1 MEIYTSNRLEVLLEV
16 LAEEV
21 SGEKSNVINI
31 FSKPKELVVI
41 QSLGMAK
48 WLQQN
53 LALKSG
59 ISANIDFPFLKN
71 FILEVLISYGY
82 SKEDN
87 IWDKDTLTW
96 RIFKLLPHFEND
108 FDVLGKY
115 VAGEERRRFQL
126 AEKLGSLYDQYMV
139 YRWDWIKSWSEGQK
153 AKVKPGTLESLDSSH
168 EEWQMK
174 LWQELSSQSDDSFQH
189 TLLSFISR
197 RDFSREQLN
206 LPETVSIFGVTNMP
220 TVFIDF
226 FEALSSVCEVRFFYL
241 NPCAEYWGD
250 ISMKKSL
257 FIRQNKDDIPD
268 SPNALLK
275 SWGLL
280 GRDFL
285 NLLLDR
291 TEFNVEELFV
301 EPQGSSVLN
310 QIQSSILNMDESFY
324 INDFFDESIKINAC
338 HNPRRELEVLHDY
351 IIGVLDAHPE
361 IEPRDIIVMTPDI
374 QDYSP
379 YIRSIFGEENAL
391 AFSVSDQSVRTS
403 PLVNTYCNILQLF
416 RTRLTG
422 NDILEILEHPDVL
435 ANFKL
440 SVEDIPQ
447 IREWIKESAIR
458 WGKDAVYREELG
470 LPAFEQNS
478 WKFGFDRLLAGYA
491 FSDEFL
497 YEDSLAI
504 PIGEQGVTLGKF
516 KSAVETLF
524 KIEETFKKSHR
535 VEDWCQIL
543 QEVLRDCVAEDNDN
557 SNEHNFITQSISRL
571 EKLWTLAEIEQELSA
586 ETVIK
591 AFTGLLDEST
601 SSYGFLDNG
610 ITFCSLLPMR
620 SIPAKVVCLL
630 GMNEGEFP
638 RTDKESGFD
647 LISLHWRQGDRT
659 KRLDDRYLFLESLL
673 SARNNFYVS
682 FRGMDEN
689 ENTRIPPSIVLA
701 EFLEFLK
708 KVNEKKFAVQY
719 HPLHSFSSKYF
730 DVSENEFR
738 SYSYKNFK
746 AAEAHLFANLETPV
760 FCPEELPFA
769 EGFLEDGWIHLSLK
783 DLTDFFKHP
792 AKQFLKHQT
801 GTSLWQEEHEEL
813 ADTEPFEKLD
823 HLSAFNLRNELL
835 EKILENSEQIVSGE
849 IEAEL
854 KKFVIAK
861 GELQYG
867 IKGEEEF
874 DSLYEECRDMGV
886 RLLELQNELPEEK
899 LFIEMKFP
907 EQQVILSGNIGRI
920 FGESYIPFHVG
931 NNKFKHTFTQT
942 IYFLALLQERD
953 SRLHFLTKEKGSIKV
968 FHSANVLS
976 CEAAFESLKELVVL
990 YLQGMKKPLPFISD
1004 CFGEFLKGKDFDEAL
1019 VKSRKA
1025 WYPSYNDS
1033 FPPAN
1038 DEVNRLCFGED
1049 FPGDNPEFEDSCFN
1063 SFEIVRKVY
1072 NSVWLE
1078 VKDE

>member
-1 MEIYTSNRLEVLLEV
+1 MEIYTSNRLEVLLDI
-16 LAEEV
+16 LAEAV
-21 SGEKSNVINI
+21 SGEKSDVDSI

-48 WLQQN
+48 WLKQN

-82 SKEDN
+82 TQEEN

-96 RIFKLLPHFEND
+96 RIFRLLPNYEDEFET
-108 FDVLGKY
+108 LGNY

-126 AEKLGSLYDQYMV
+126 AEKLGALYDQYMV
-139 YRWDWIKSWSEGQK
+139 YRWDWLKSWSEGQR
-153 AKVKPGTLESLDSSH
+153 AIVKPGIVESLDSSH

-174 LWQELSSQSDDSFQH
+174 LWQELSSQANDSFQQ
-189 TLLSFISR
+189 TLLNFISR
-197 RDFSREQLN
+197 QNFSREQLK
-206 LPETVSIFGVTNMP
+206 LPERISIFGVTNMP

-226 FEALSSVCEVRFFYL
+226 FEALSSACEVRFFYL

-257 FIRQNKDDIPD
+257 FIRQNKDDIPH

-301 EPQGSSVLN
+301 EPQGSSVLQ

-324 INDFFDESIKINAC
+324 INDFFDESIKVNAC

-351 IIGVLDAHPE
+351 VIGVLDSNRD
-361 IEPRDIIVMTPDI
+361 IEPRDIIVMAPDI

-379 YIRSIFGEENAL
+379 YIRSIFGDENSL

-403 PLVNTYCNILQLF
+403 PLVNAYCNILQLF

-447 IREWIKESAIR
+447 IREWIHESAIC
-458 WGKDAVYREELG
+458 WGKDSEYRAELG

-478 WKFGFDRLLAGYA
+478 WKFGFDRLMAGYA

-504 PIGEQGVTLGKF
+504 PIGEQGVTLGQF

-524 KIEETFKKSHR
+524 EIEETFRKDHST
-535 VEDWCQIL
+535 EEWCRIL

-673 SARNNFYVS
+673 SARKNFYVS

-708 KVNEKKFAVQY
+708 RVDERKFAVQY

-730 DVSENEFR
+730 DVSDNDYR

-746 AAEAHLFANLETPV
+746 AAEAHLSASHERQE
-760 FCPEELPFA
+760 FCPAELPYA
-769 EGFLEDGWIHLSLK
+769 EGFQEDGWIHLSLK
-783 DLTDFFKHP
+783 DLVDFFKHP

-801 GTSLWQEEHEEL
+801 GTGLWQEENVEL

-823 HLSAFNLRNELL
+823 HLAAFNLRNDLL
-835 EKILENSEQIVSGE
+835 EKLLDNSGE
-849 IEAEL
+849 IL
-854 KKFVIAK
+854 S
-861 GELQYG
+861 GELQQDLKKLTLAKGQLQYG
-867 IKGEEEF
+867 LRGEEEF
-874 DSLYEECRDMGV
+874 DSLYSECQELAV
-886 RLLELQNELPEEK
+886 NLLELQGERDEEK
-899 LFIEMKFP
+899 LFVELRFP
-907 EQQVILSGNIGRI
+907 DLKVVLAGKVDRI
-920 FGESYIPFHVG
+920 FDSDFIPYHVG
-931 NNKFKHTFTQT
+931 TNNFKHIFAQT
-942 IYFLALLQERD
+942 IHFLALLQQRD
-953 SRLHFLTKEKGSIKV
+953 SRVHFLSKERGNIKI
-968 FHSANVLS
+968 FHSVNKVPPEVAQQ
-976 CEAAFESLKELVVL
+976 SLVELVKL
-990 YLQGMKKPLPFISD
+990 YLQGMKKPLPFISE
-1004 CFGEFLKGKDFDEAL
+1004 CFGEFIKGKDFDDAL
-1019 VKSRKA
+1019 LKSRKA
-1025 WYPSYNDS
+1025 WYPSYNNS
-1033 FPPAN
+1033 FPPAF
-1038 DEVNRLCFGED
+1038 DEANRLCFGED
-1049 FPGDNPEFEDSCFN
+1049 YPGDTPQFQDACFN
-1063 SFEIVRKVY
+1063 SFDVVKKVY

-1078 VKDE
+1078 DSYE